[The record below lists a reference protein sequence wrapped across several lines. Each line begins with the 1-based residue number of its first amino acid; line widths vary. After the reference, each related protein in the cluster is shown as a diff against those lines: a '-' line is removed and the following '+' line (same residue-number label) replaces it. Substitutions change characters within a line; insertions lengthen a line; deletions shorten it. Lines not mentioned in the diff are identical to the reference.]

1 MRDGRT
7 LIQGSGVIEGRKE
20 IFYIKRTPHI
30 LMMVVCIGVTE
41 SLFIYYYL
49 FIYIFFIIII
59 IFFGGGGGARG
70 LHRNE
75 GCTIKSQM
83 GGLCVGG
90 GAWCE

>member
-49 FIYIFFIIII
+49 FIYIY
-59 IFFGGGGGARG
+59 IFFFFFFLGGGGARG

-83 GGLCVGG
+83 GGLCVWVGG
-90 GAWCE
+90 GGLV